1 MEGPQGKNDGSVQGK
16 SYFSCA
22 ENHGMFVRPTQIK
35 VIAYHSLVPQP
46 TCSRFMSVGVIAT
59 PEHFY
64 FLLSK
69 VCDSKQNSPG
79 RSSKTPSRFEFRFLT
94 NFSSHTHSFIT
105 LNQNRMLYSFQNFS
119 SPHIDLICIILSQML
134 LLLCSIQREN
144 SSLSSR
150 GGSKTPTSATARQKS
165 DLSTPRYFP

>member
-1 MEGPQGKNDGSVQGK
+1 MAAPNVKTGQRVEVIGKDGLCGTVAYVGATQFAPGKWIGDTLKVDTHSKSIFSFFSGLILEGPQGKNDGSVQGK

-35 VIAYHSLVPQP
+35 VIAYRSLAPQP
-46 TCSRFMSVGVIAT
+46 TCSRFMSVGVVAT

-79 RSSKTPSRFEFRFLT
+79 RSSKTPSRFEFRCLT
-94 NFSSHTHSFIT
+94 NFSSPFTVYTHTFFY
-105 LNQNRMLYSFQNFS
+105 N
-119 SPHIDLICIILSQML
+119 P
-134 LLLCSIQREN
+134 
-144 SSLSSR
+144 
-150 GGSKTPTSATARQKS
+150 
-165 DLSTPRYFP
+165 